1 MQANDTRS
9 VAEREA
15 DTDRALMA
23 MLLADPGLWSVD
35 EAKREAGGNPL
46 LIEDGLNRLHAA
58 GLIHRVDG
66 KFVFPT
72 KAAIRAS
79 EIAG

>member
-9 VAEREA
+9 VAEQEA

-35 EAKREAGGNPL
+35 ETQREAGGNPL

-58 GLIHRVDG
+58 GLVHRLDG
-66 KFVFPT
+66 FVFPT
-72 KAAIRAS
+72 KAAVRSA
-79 EIAG
+79 ALTG